1 MRALT
6 IIMCLIILV
15 SCSSELDRCIKANID
30 EPPTYNLVRLMEK
43 THKSIDRHRTPMWKN
58 SADRK
63 IYLCINNPEYGK
75 PSYDSINYEA
85 SARRCLREERE
96 YREAKAKAI
105 CHAQGIY

>member
-1 MRALT
+1 K
-6 IIMCLIILV
+6 
-15 SCSSELDRCIKANID
+15 SYDD
-30 EPPTYNLVRLMEK
+30 
-43 THKSIDRHRTPMWKN
+43 THSTPIWKN

-63 IYLCINNPEYGK
+63 IYLCINKPEYGK